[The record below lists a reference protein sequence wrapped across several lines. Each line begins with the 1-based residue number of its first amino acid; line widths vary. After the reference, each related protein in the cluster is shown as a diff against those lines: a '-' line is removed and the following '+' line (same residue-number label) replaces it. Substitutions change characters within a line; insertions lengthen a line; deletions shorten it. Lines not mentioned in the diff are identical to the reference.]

1 MYLLFKS
8 LHIISF
14 VAWMA
19 GLLYLPRL
27 FVYHCDE
34 KYNSRTYKKFLL
46 MELRLLKFI
55 MNPSMIATWFFGILL
70 YLMNIDALSHSLWF
84 SLKFFLVILLS
95 AYHGYL
101 SICRKK
107 FVSNSNKNSPRFYK
121 FLNEVPTVILILIV
135 FLVTFKPRF

>member
-27 FVYHCDE
+27 FVYHCEE
-34 KYNSRTYKKFLL
+34 KYNTKTYNTFLL
-46 MELRLLKFI
+46 MEKRLLKFI
-55 MNPSMIATWFFGILL
+55 MTPAMIGTWFFGISLFL
-70 YLMNIDALSHSLWF
+70 INIDALAFSLWF
-84 SLKFFLVILLS
+84 PVKFILVIILS
-95 AYHGYL
+95 AYQGYL

-107 FVSNSNKNSPRFYK
+107 FISNTNKNSPKFYK
-121 FLNEVPTVILILIV
+121 IINEVPTIILILV
-135 FLVTFKPRF
+135 VLLAVFKPSF

>member
-27 FVYHCDE
+27 FVYHCEE
-34 KYNSRTYKKFLL
+34 KYNTKTYNTFLL
-46 MELRLLKFI
+46 MEKRLLKFI
-55 MNPSMIATWFFGILL
+55 MTPAMIGTWFFGISLFL
-70 YLMNIDALSHSLWF
+70 INIDALAFSLWF
-84 SLKFFLVILLS
+84 PVKFILVIILS
-95 AYHGYL
+95 AYQGYL

-107 FVSNSNKNSPRFYK
+107 FISNTNKNSPKFYK
-121 FLNEVPTVILILIV
+121 IINEVPTIILILVV
-135 FLVTFKPRF
+135 FLVVFKPSF

>member
-27 FVYHCDE
+27 FVYHCEE
-34 KYNSRTYKKFLL
+34 KYNTKTYNTFLL
-46 MELRLLKFI
+46 MEKRLLRFI
-55 MNPSMIATWFFGILL
+55 MTPAMIGTWFFGISLFL
-70 YLMNIDALSHSLWF
+70 INIDALAFSLWF
-84 SLKFFLVILLS
+84 PVKFILVIILS
-95 AYHGYL
+95 AYQGYL

-107 FVSNSNKNSPRFYK
+107 FISNTNKNSPKFYK
-121 FLNEVPTVILILIV
+121 IINEVPTIILILV
-135 FLVTFKPRF
+135 VLLAVFKPSF

>member
-27 FVYHCDE
+27 FVYHCEE
-34 KYNSRTYKKFLL
+34 KYNSRTYNKFLL
-46 MELRLLKFI
+46 MERRLLKFI
-55 MNPSMIATWFFGILL
+55 MNPSMVFTWIFGICLFLL
-70 YLMNIDALSHSLWF
+70 NIDALAFSLWF
-84 SLKFFLVILLS
+84 SLKFILVIILS

-101 SICRKK
+101 SVCRKK
-107 FVSNSNKNSPRFYK
+107 FVLNSNKKSSKFYK
-121 FLNEVPTVILILIV
+121 FINEIPTVILILIV
-135 FLVTFKPRF
+135 FIVIYKPSF